1 MDKRSVICLLTNTVS
16 ASLLGSLEARGW
28 KVLLAADCET
38 AKHLIGRHAASV
50 GVWIPDRFDE
60 VAGRRFVSLLRG
72 LPNMEWIGVFDRE
85 SVRFPDC
92 QNLILDYLFDHH
104 TLPLDVNRLV
114 AAIGHAIGRAE
125 LLRAQT
131 GLLPCPS
138 EAHQII
144 GESTA
149 TSALIRLIRRVAA
162 SDATV
167 LIRGESGTGKELV
180 ALNIHRFSPRSTQAF
195 IALNCGSIPAQLIQ
209 SELFGHVKGAFTGAV
224 RDHCGV
230 IEAAHQGTLFLDE
243 IGDLPPEL
251 QVNLLRFLQ
260 EGSIQRL
267 GSTQTLKLS
276 VRVLAATHV
285 NLEEAVRAG
294 RFREDLFHRIN
305 VLPIDISPLRARPED
320 IEPLARHF
328 LSRFAF
334 ERGSRPLLGFSRAA
348 VAAMLQHA
356 WPGNVRELTN
366 RIRRAVV
373 LAEGRRIQA
382 ADLGLPDAVHLRTA
396 ELSGIR
402 GDAERDAI
410 LSSLLANGNNVSR
423 AARQLG
429 VSRMTLYRLMAKH
442 EIGPGV
448 VSAPPKQS

>member
-1 MDKRSVICLLTNTVS
+1 MDKRGVICLVTKIVS
-16 ASLLGSLEARGW
+16 AGLLASLESRGW
-28 KVLLAADCET
+28 KVLLAENCET
-38 AKHLIGRHAASV
+38 AKRLIARHDAGV
-50 GVWIPDRFDE
+50 GVWIPERFDE
-60 VAGRRFVSLLRG
+60 ASTQGFSSLLREV
-72 LPNMEWIGVFDRE
+72 PNMEWIGVFDKE

-104 TLPLDVNRLV
+104 TLPIDVNRLV
-114 AAIGHAIGRAE
+114 ATIGHALGRAE
-125 LLRAQT
+125 MLRAQSS
-131 GLLPCPS
+131 LVPRPCEP
-138 EAHQII
+138 HQII
-144 GESTA
+144 GESSSTV
-149 TSALIRLIRRVAA
+149 ALIKLIRRVAA

-180 ALNIHRFSPRSTQAF
+180 ALNIHRRSPRAGRAF
-195 IALNCGSIPAQLIQ
+195 VAINCGSIPAQLIQ

-230 IEAAHQGTLFLDE
+230 IEAANQGTLFLDE

-267 GSTQTLKLS
+267 GSTQTMKLD

-305 VLPIDISPLRARPED
+305 VLPIDVAPLRTRPED

-328 LSRFAF
+328 LASFAS
-334 ERGSRPLLGFSRAA
+334 ERGARLLIGFSRAA
-348 VAAMLQHA
+348 LAAMLQHT

-366 RIRRAVV
+366 RIRRAIV

-382 ADLGLPDAVHLRTA
+382 SDLGLREPPQLRTA
-396 ELSGIR
+396 DLSGIR
-402 GDAERDAI
+402 GDAERDAV